1 MNEPI
6 ALSRSADL
14 KSVGEFERRFILAR
28 TEDALKRAG
37 VVDILPTPLDEVRRA
52 AGISELGDIRE
63 LPADIAANKPSGL
76 SRIIGAYLFRRRI
89 VLIDGGLSSPRR
101 RFTDGHEITHSLL
114 PSHVRAYLLDDERIF
129 KDTEDYLD
137 LEANVGATYL
147 LFQGPRFHRRALD
160 YETSI
165 ETPKMLAGTYGASYH
180 ATIRFYVENHPEA
193 VALVVTGRI
202 PRSGGHL
209 PAWSWTESPSFSSRF
224 GPLANHVGRPGLN
237 PLRDLTSAV
246 PFARLASEAAKT
258 ERVQEEVPLAD
269 LNGEMHGF
277 VAQAWFNQHVH
288 FLMLVP
294 KRRLQRGRRIVTVAG

>member
-1 MNEPI
+1 MTEPI
-6 ALSRSADL
+6 ALNRSGDL
-14 KSVGEFERRFILAR
+14 GAVGEFERRFILAR
-28 TEDALKRAG
+28 TEDVLKRAG
-37 VVDILPTPLDEVRRA
+37 VIDILPTPLDQVMRA
-52 AGISELGDIRE
+52 AGINELIDISE

-76 SRIIGAYLFRRRI
+76 TRIIGAYLFRRRVI
-89 VLIDGGLSSPRR
+89 LIDGKLSSPRR

-129 KDTEDYLD
+129 RDTEDYLD
-137 LEANVGATYL
+137 LEANIGATYL

-202 PRSGGHL
+202 PHSGGHL
-209 PAWSWTESPSFSSRF
+209 PAWSWTESPGFLSRF

-237 PLRDLTSAV
+237 PVRDLTAAV
-246 PFARLASEAAKT
+246 PFARLVTAAAKT
-258 ERVQEEVPLAD
+258 ERVQEEVRLAD
-269 LNGEMHGF
+269 LNGEMYGF

-294 KRRLQRGRRIVTVAG
+294 KRRLPRGRRLLTVTR